1 MTLSGRLA
9 AVFAMVTGL
18 SAIHVASVGDGIFP
32 SGSALCMASMPVE
45 ETAASGIF
53 RGAGVVKAI
62 GATTGWLTLAHEE
75 IKGFM
80 PAMVMMYRVE
90 PPELSAKLHVGDRVA
105 FDIDA
110 AHYTIIGA
118 KIVER
123 AK

>member
-9 AVFAMVTGL
+9 IVFAMAMSL
-18 SAIHVASVGDGIFP
+18 SVIHVARVGDGTFP
-32 SGSALCMASMPVE
+32 GGAALCMPSTPVE
-45 ETAASGIF
+45 ETAAAGVF
-53 RGAGVVKAI
+53 HGAGVVKAI
-62 GATTGWLTLAHEE
+62 GATKGWLTLGHAE

-90 PPELSAKLHVGDRVA
+90 PPELSANLHVGDRVA

-110 AHYTIIGA
+110 ERYTIIGA
-118 KIVER
+118 KVIYR